1 VSGRHGGTDAPKG
14 HDMTPGASAAGG
26 TGGGIVIEG
35 LTLGFGRGA
44 AAKQILRGIDLEVP
58 AGRITG
64 LAGESG
70 SGKTM
75 TGLAICGLLPA
86 GADLGGSIRFDG
98 TELVGLKQRTMNRY
112 RGTEIAMIFQDPTAS
127 LHPMLTV
134 EAQLVDHYRH
144 HTGAS
149 KAAARARA
157 LEMLGLVA
165 VPNPEAALRK
175 YPHQFSGGQLQRIA
189 IASALMCDP
198 SVLIADEPTTAL
210 DVTVQAGILRLLR
223 KLCDEL
229 GIAIILVTHDL
240 GVMSALADTI
250 AVMRLGEIV
259 EHGTRFQ
266 VITDPQ
272 HEYTKAL
279 IDALPD
285 TGTEAAS

>member
-1 VSGRHGGTDAPKG
+1 VSGAHGSTDPKG
-14 HDMTPGASAAGG
+14 RDMTQAAG
-26 TGGGIVIEG
+26 GGGIVIEG

-44 AAKQILRGIDLEVP
+44 ATKQILRGIDLEVP

-98 TELVGLKQRTMNRY
+98 TDLVGLKQRSMNRY

-149 KAAARARA
+149 KSAAHARA

-189 IASALMCDP
+189 IASALMCEP

-259 EHGTRFQ
+259 EHGSRYQ